1 MNLKL
6 IKKKIPDVIIS
17 TARSMSAVTLPLL
30 TATAS
35 ASLSP
40 TSTFTL
46 LRTPAVLHTSTADIL
61 PTIFPQ
67 PFSYTNIFSTSD
79 TTSNYPATS
88 NTVEASS
95 SPTTPST
102 LLPPIM
108 VSHAKSWLNHTVPMH
123 TASVRLLG
131 PQTIRTVSYFHLEKT
146 MLAV

>member
-1 MNLKL
+1 
-6 IKKKIPDVIIS
+6 
-17 TARSMSAVTLPLL
+17 MSAVTLPLL

-40 TSTFTL
+40 TSTTFTL

-79 TTSNYPATS
+79 ATSIYPATS

-123 TASVRLLG
+123 TASVRVLG
-131 PQTIRTVSYFHLEKT
+131 PENYEQFATFFWRR
-146 MLAV
+146 